1 MSNAEDA
8 PPDWAGLDALVAD
21 GTIPGYAV
29 ALRRGDEV
37 TGAAA
42 GVADLETRRP
52 FTAHTVHR
60 VASLSKPVA
69 ALVTMQQAEAGALSL
84 EDPVTRWLP
93 ELADLR
99 VLTAPDAPLSATE
112 PLRRPVLVRHLLTMT
127 SGFGVLR
134 DETALSR
141 AMAEAGV
148 HPGPAPPARTTAE
161 VLEVL
166 ATLPLAFQPGD
177 GWAYH
182 TSTDVLSV
190 LLERAAGR
198 GLDEV
203 VDSGVREPL
212 GLQVL
217 AFSAPEP
224 AAVATGYDPEPD
236 GMTPTEPWGLHAP
249 PPFLTLSAGLFTT
262 APDYLRVLE
271 ELVRPTTVQPA
282 STELSAPRTWTP
294 PRYERPV
301 TSSRRATP
309 TGSRCQSPSAT
320 TSTAL
325 GGAASAGAVAA
336 AASPWPTRQPIAPGC
351 SSPTGSSAGRRGHRR
366 SGRSSRPC
374 TDELDPRALES
385 PPCFGWV

>member
-1 MSNAEDA
+1 MSTARNQ

-42 GVADLETRRP
+42 GVADLETSRP
-52 FTAHTVHR
+52 FRADTAHR

-69 ALVTMQQAEAGALSL
+69 ALVTMQQVEAGALSL
-84 EDPVTRWLP
+84 DDPVTRWLP

-141 AMAEAGV
+141 AMAEAGI

-212 GLQVL
+212 GLELL

-271 ELVRPTTVQPA
+271 ELVRPTTVRPA
-282 STELSAPRTWTP
+282 STELIRTAHLDPAQVRAAGDFLP
-294 PRYERPV
+294 PRYSYGFQVSVAERDDPHGP
-301 TSSRRATP
+301 RR
-309 TGSRCQSPSAT
+309 GSFGWSGGSGCLAVADPAADRAGVLLTNRQ
-320 TSTAL
+320 L
-325 GGAASAGAVAA
+325 GGPEG
-336 AASPWPTRQPIAPGC
+336 SPA
-351 SSPTGSSAGRRGHRR
+351 
-366 SGRSSRPC
+366 
-374 TDELDPRALES
+374 
-385 PPCFGWV
+385 FGPFLATMYG